1 MGASDLINAAAKY
14 LARRGRPHM
23 GNVGLKFSRSNPM
36 KSQSKNSTKKNIPR
50 GIPLGLYLIS
60 MTIVGTFSTEGSI
73 ASEIN
78 VPNSIPLLSRNS
90 PPLDLSKFKCGD
102 AYDIH
107 QKLLIQNSIMINA
120 IMRYKDVDS
129 LSSQE
134 RNALEVIRKLV
145 STTDKGI
152 LDISNYNKYT
162 KDDKDKDN
170 YSCKVLKKVLEESE
184 PILEGLKAKG

>member
-1 MGASDLINAAAKY
+1 
-14 LARRGRPHM
+14 
-23 GNVGLKFSRSNPM
+23 M
-36 KSQSKNSTKKNIPR
+36 KSQSKNLTKQNILR
-50 GIPLGLYLIS
+50 SIPLSLYLTS
-60 MTIVGTFSTEGSI
+60 MTVAGTFSIEDVI

-78 VPNSIPLLSRNS
+78 VPNSIPLLSKNS
-90 PPLDLSKFKCGD
+90 PPMDLSKLKCGD

-120 IMRYKDVDS
+120 IMRYKDAAS

-134 RNALEVIRKLV
+134 KNALEAIKKLV
-145 STTDKGI
+145 AITDEGI
-152 LDISNYNKYT
+152 LDITNYNKNT

-170 YSCKVLKKVLEESE
+170 YACKVLRNILEESR